1 MTYTPTTRAFYDADS
16 HIMELPDFLKKYADP
31 ELRDEV
37 PLVSY
42 SASVV
47 TDEEVDVIMAQGGR
61 HSAEHVAAQI
71 ALGDRL
77 IESSKEIQALGAF
90 DAADRSTALDLLG
103 FRRQLVFATHSVAKP
118 FSPSTKL
125 EPRLRYGAAR
135 AHNRH
140 MADFC
145 RADDRLMGVAI
156 VPLDDPELAMVEL
169 ERVLESGLAAVWVP
183 HRPCGER
190 SPGHVDLDPFWARL
204 AESGTPFVLHVGGAP
219 LQLAKAWMNNGRPPT
234 KDWLG
239 GGENLRTKDI
249 ALLHEGPEAFLTMM
263 ILDGVLERHP
273 ALRGASVELGAGWVP
288 ELLRRLDWV
297 VKHWSRNDAN
307 LQALRRTPSEQITQQ
322 LAFTPFVFEA
332 VGDLIDQ
339 SNPDLYLFSSDYPHI
354 EGGRNPI
361 GRFETALGERA
372 EAIREK
378 FYAENFLRIFPRA
391 RVDAP
396 KARQASPAQA

>member
-1 MTYTPTTRAFYDADS
+1 MAYAPATRAFYDADS

-31 ELRDEV
+31 ALREDIPE
-37 PLVSY
+37 VSY
-42 SASVV
+42 SASIV
-47 TDEEVDVIMAQGGR
+47 TDEEVGVIMAQGGR
-61 HSAEHVAAQI
+61 HSDDHIAAQI

-77 IESSKEIQALGAF
+77 IEASKEIQALGAF
-90 DAADRSTALDLLG
+90 HSGDRSKAMDLLG
-103 FRRQLVFATHSVAKP
+103 FRKQLVFATHSVAMP
-118 FSPSTKL
+118 FSPSLKL
-125 EPRLRYGAAR
+125 DPRLRYGATR

-145 RADDRLMGVAI
+145 HADDRLMGVAVI
-156 VPLDDPELAMVEL
+156 PLDDPNLAMAEL
-169 ERVLESGLAAVWVP
+169 DQVMASGLEAVWIP
-183 HRPCGER
+183 HRPCGDR

-204 AESGTPFVLHVGGAP
+204 AEAGLPFLLHVGGAP

-239 GGENLRTKDI
+239 GGENLRTKDV

-263 ILDGVLERHP
+263 VLDGVLERHP
-273 ALRGASVELGAGWVP
+273 TLRGASVELGAGWVP

-307 LQALRRTPSEQITQQ
+307 LQGLSRIPSEQITQQ
-322 LAFTPFVFEA
+322 LAFTPFVFEE
-332 VGDLIDQ
+332 VGNFIDQ

-361 GRFETALGERA
+361 ARFEASLGDRS
-372 EAIREK
+372 EAIRDK
-378 FYAENFLRIFPRA
+378 FYAENFLRIFPGA
-391 RVDAP
+391 RVEASG
-396 KARQASPAQA
+396 ARAATA